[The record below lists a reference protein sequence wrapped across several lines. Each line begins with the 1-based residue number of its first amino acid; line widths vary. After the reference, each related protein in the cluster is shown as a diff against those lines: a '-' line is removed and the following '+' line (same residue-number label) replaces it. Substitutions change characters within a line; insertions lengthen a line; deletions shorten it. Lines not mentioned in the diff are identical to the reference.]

1 MTEEEA
7 LLSRAFPVLRLLLK
21 YFEGNPVNS
30 DRDVRMSDIEEDLE
44 TSPGERK
51 QYLPLSFFLPPGTA
65 LHYFCAINFVE
76 GVEALLQVIT

>member
-51 QYLPLSFFLPPGTA
+51 
-65 LHYFCAINFVE
+65 
-76 GVEALLQVIT
+76 